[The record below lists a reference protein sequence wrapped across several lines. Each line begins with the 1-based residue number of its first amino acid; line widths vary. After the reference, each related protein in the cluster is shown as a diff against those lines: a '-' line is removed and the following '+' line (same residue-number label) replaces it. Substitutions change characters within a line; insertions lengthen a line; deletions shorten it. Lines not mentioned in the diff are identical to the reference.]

1 MTTIQRLS
9 FLITSWRLKKMNNEI
24 KEYLDKRIEEVANG
38 KVKEKKTFEDLS
50 PTDQLLAII
59 MGVPL
64 IMGLFVARGFFI
76 GLGLIMAYKYFF

>member
-1 MTTIQRLS
+1 
-9 FLITSWRLKKMNNEI
+9 MNDEI

-50 PTDQLLAII
+50 PNEQLLAFII
-59 MGVPL
+59 GVPL
-64 IMGLFVARGFFI
+64 TMGLFVARGFFI